1 MFLTELSRKRLLSLA
16 VVLISVNCFATRVQD
31 ECPGAPPV
39 ANGSPSIRVT
49 TSEELRDAI
58 HGLTSGGRRHI
69 VIAPGEYRVLQ
80 GAYPIHTSNVT
91 IRGETGLR
99 DDVIV
104 RGAGMTGRTRHVFS
118 ISAPYFTLRDLTLG
132 WVAHHAVQVRGEHD
146 ADYARFMN
154 LRFVNTREQML
165 KVSADHSMPDGE
177 KVGADHGVVSH
188 SVFEFPSGVAQQH
201 YTGGIDAHFAANW
214 RIHDNTFRNIRSPEK
229 RLAEHAIHFW
239 RGSSNTIVE
248 LNMIFNAD
256 RGIGFSLGQDGA
268 GHRGGLVRNNF
279 VHVTRDVG
287 IGLESSSGARVVH
300 NSVFVDSPYANAI
313 EYRFPRTQDVCHR
326 A

>member
-146 ADYARFMN
+146 AD
-154 LRFVNTREQML
+154 
-165 KVSADHSMPDGE
+165 
-177 KVGADHGVVSH
+177 
-188 SVFEFPSGVAQQH
+188 
-201 YTGGIDAHFAANW
+201 
-214 RIHDNTFRNIRSPEK
+214 
-229 RLAEHAIHFW
+229 
-239 RGSSNTIVE
+239 
-248 LNMIFNAD
+248 
-256 RGIGFSLGQDGA
+256 
-268 GHRGGLVRNNF
+268 
-279 VHVTRDVG
+279 
-287 IGLESSSGARVVH
+287 
-300 NSVFVDSPYANAI
+300 
-313 EYRFPRTQDVCHR
+313 
-326 A
+326 